1 VTGVSRAAAS
11 YAWTGSWR
19 TVRITIDPEGGTE
32 LQDSLRRDVA
42 RYLEAVRLIG
52 EDLEI
57 RPPLFVPLDIRVA
70 LCAAPDYWPSD
81 VRFVLE
87 QEFSAAFTPDGRRGF
102 FHPDLWTFG
111 QPLHASQILG
121 RIQKV
126 PGVEHVISI
135 ALKRWNDPMPAA
147 EEITKLRPN
156 EIIQVMTDPG
166 HMELGFISFEVRGGR
181 Q

>member
-1 VTGVSRAAAS
+1 
-11 YAWTGSWR
+11 
-19 TVRITIDPEGGTE
+19 
-32 LQDSLRRDVA
+32 LRRDVT

-57 RPPLFVPLDIRVA
+57 RPPLFVPLDIRVV
-70 LCAAPDYWPSD
+70 LCAAPDYWSSD

-87 QEFSAAFTPDGRRGF
+87 QEFSAGFTPDGRRGF

-111 QPLHASQILG
+111 QLLHASQILG

-126 PGVEHVISI
+126 QGVEHVISI

-166 HMELGFISFEVRGGR
+166 HMELGFISFGVQGGR